1 MKNRR
6 NFLKSSLALAG
17 AAAVSVTAGVS
28 GEKTTWGAE
37 NAKNTENEEE
47 TCVKKADVSRIALNT
62 ATIMHYHL
70 PLLEQIR
77 VAHEAGF
84 RNLEIWFNDLDAW
97 LAEGGKLPELRSRLD
112 DLDMK
117 IVGGINF
124 FPWAVPEKEPRRKAV
139 ADMRSGMEKM
149 RVLGC
154 SNFAAAPAGIYSRTD
169 ISLAELA
176 DRYRAILVMG
186 EEFGVFP
193 QLEIWGGAKTLS
205 RLSDAVWVATE
216 TVHPRA
222 SLLLDV
228 YHLYRGGN
236 DYTSLKQ
243 LNGAQMTNFHWNDW
257 PGGIEREALKDGDR
271 VFPGDGVAPFVFI
284 RKTLA
289 EIGYQGTFSLEIFNK
304 TYCETYTPVELLKIA
319 YEKMKR
325 AV

>member
-17 AAAVSVTAGVS
+17 ATAVSATAGVQVAC
-28 GEKTTWGAE
+28 GAE
-37 NAKNTENEEE
+37 NANE
-47 TCVKKADVSRIALNT
+47 TCVKKADKSRIALNT

-97 LAEGGKLPELRSRLD
+97 LAEGGKLTELRSRLD

-117 IVGGINF
+117 IVGAINF
-124 FPWAVPEKEPRRKAV
+124 FPWAVPEEEPRRKAL

-154 SNFAAAPAGIYSRTD
+154 SNFAAAPAGVYSRTD

-193 QLEIWGGAKTLS
+193 QLEIWGTAKTLS

-216 TVHPRA
+216 TAHPRA

-236 DYTSLKQ
+236 DYASLKQ

-257 PGGIEREALKDGDR
+257 SGGIEREALQDGDR
-271 VFPGDGVAPFVFI
+271 VFPGDGVAPFDFI
-284 RKTLA
+284 RKTLS
-289 EIGYQGTFSLEIFNK
+289 EIGYQGAFSLEIFNK
-304 TYCETYTPVELLKIA
+304 SYCENYTPVELLKIA
-319 YEKMKR
+319 YGKMER
-325 AV
+325 AI